1 MSGIRNRRT
10 RTRNYN
16 PLGGPSSQTMQNPDY
31 QSDDD
36 ATGPDSWS
44 NPDMEPRYRWHHCRL
59 PHRPTKRC
67 RALPLRVRILP
78 AKHGYP
84 HGFQYGKCARTE
96 KEGHQRLH
104 GRRTSFLV
112 HPFCAFKRTPLAT
125 AHLLRN
131 HFAHLNATVF
141 AF

>member
-1 MSGIRNRRT
+1 MLKEKYVVRKKVSDQKNYGPGPTPTTSLTTTRLDQTVGAT
-10 RTRNYN
+10 RT
-16 PLGGPSSQTMQNPDY
+16 
-31 QSDDD
+31 
-36 ATGPDSWS
+36 WS
-44 NPDMEPRYRWHHCRL
+44 RYRWHHCRL

-141 AF
+141 EF